1 MLEKDIERTLT
12 RIVKERGG
20 MCFKFVSPAR
30 AGVPDRIVL
39 APGGRVIFVELKAA
53 GGKVSKVQS
62 LQIERM
68 SKLGADVRVLRGLGE
83 TILFLNEVFPTHEV

>member
-1 MLEKDIERTLT
+1 MLEKEIERTLT

-39 APGGRVIFVELKAA
+39 APGGKVIFVELKAA
-53 GGKVSKVQS
+53 GGKVSKVQAA
-62 LQIERM
+62 QIERM
-68 SKLGADVRVLRGLGE
+68 RKLGADVRVLYGLSK
-83 TILFLNEVFPTHEV
+83 TITFLSEVFPTHEV